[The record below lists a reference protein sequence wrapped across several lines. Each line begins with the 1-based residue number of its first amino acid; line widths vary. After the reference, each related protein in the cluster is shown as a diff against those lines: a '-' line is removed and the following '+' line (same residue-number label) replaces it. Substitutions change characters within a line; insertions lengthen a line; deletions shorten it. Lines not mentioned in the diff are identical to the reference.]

1 VSARRIPGC
10 ITFEPTIDLK
20 PWRAY
25 LAAFDQYLA
34 DGDLTARL
42 TMRAELQDRLDDV
55 GMLLPECYPWHGA
68 GDAPNGRGVV
78 VGA

>member
-1 VSARRIPGC
+1 
-10 ITFEPTIDLK
+10 
-20 PWRAY
+20 
-25 LAAFDQYLA
+25 
-34 DGDLTARL
+34 
-42 TMRAELQDRLDDV
+42 MRAELQDRLDDV